1 MRSNTTK
8 LIGLASLC
16 ALALLYFYRY
26 QRAKISPVL
35 REESYSSRSIEVAQV
50 KSGAY
55 YDNYEVLFEEA
66 LYHAKLQK
74 GAKVQLEPGDICLA
88 NFKLLPLPKQSHPE
102 AFNYGDF
109 LLKRGFRGQMQISK
123 ALVYAKADGSLNAIK
138 NFRRGLAENIESW
151 PWSSSEKALFKAL
164 FLGIKSGISK
174 ELKGAFQGAG
184 IMHLLAVSGLHL
196 GIIYLLLNSFTKFLR
211 AFPGG
216 RFWQFAILLLG
227 IWSFVFLTGAGASV
241 LRAATMFT
249 FMGFGQL
256 LRRKTNGLRP
266 VLASALF
273 LLWFK
278 PLLIHDLGFQLSYA
292 AVIGILIL
300 VPIFNAFH
308 LSKNRILKNLEQ
320 IVYVSL
326 AAQIFT
332 APLSL
337 YYFEQFPSYFLI
349 ANLLILPIMPLL
361 MYGGL
366 ALLLIDH
373 FFIVDRLKEIYLYLL
388 KLIEFIGR
396 FVADLPGALLD
407 VSISQYQATGLC
419 VLYLLLILFR
429 KLDFQKRLK
438 LIAVYWILFSLGSL
452 GFKTFDQPCFILY
465 GKTDTKLDLVWQG
478 QIYTDIIRSS
488 HACFQEHYFLRETEG
503 GLLRLDS
510 KFLDGPAYIGP
521 FSAKSKIPEDARYL
535 IQRAEKPNEQLK
547 TKVANRKLKILWLDE
562 GFLKLP

>member
-1 MRSNTTK
+1 
-8 LIGLASLC
+8 
-16 ALALLYFYRY
+16 
-26 QRAKISPVL
+26 
-35 REESYSSRSIEVAQV
+35 
-50 KSGAY
+50 
-55 YDNYEVLFEEA
+55 
-66 LYHAKLQK
+66 QK
-74 GAKVQLEPGDICLA
+74 GAKVQLAPGDICLA
-88 NFKLLPLPKQSHPE
+88 RFKLLPLPKQSHPE

-109 LLKRGFRGQMQISK
+109 LLKRGFRGQMQISE
-123 ALVYAKADGSLNAIK
+123 ALVFAKADGALNAIK
-138 NFRRGLAENIESW
+138 NFRKGLAENIELW
-151 PWSSSEKALFKAL
+151 PWSASEKALFKAL

-292 AVIGILIL
+292 AVIGILVL
-300 VPIFNAFH
+300 LPIFNAFH
-308 LSKNRILKNLEQ
+308 LSKNRILKNLQQ

-326 AAQIFT
+326 SAQIFT

-366 ALLLIDH
+366 ALLLIDQ
-373 FFIVDRLKEIYLYLL
+373 FFIADRLKEIYLYLL

-396 FVADLPGALLD
+396 FVADLPGALLEI
-407 VSISQYQATGLC
+407 SISQYQATSLC

-438 LIAVYWILFSLGSL
+438 LIAAYWILFSLGSL
-452 GFKTFDQPCFILY
+452 GFKTFDQAYFILY
-465 GKTDTKLDLVWQG
+465 GNTKIKLDFVWQG
-478 QIYTDIIRSS
+478 QIYTDIKKASPTN
-488 HACFQEHYFLRETEG
+488 FQEQYFLEETEA

-510 KFLDGPAYIGP
+510 KFLDGPAYIGS

-535 IQRAEKPNEQLK
+535 IQRTDRPSEQLK
-547 TKVANRKLKILWLDE
+547 TKVTNGELKILWLDE
-562 GFLKLP
+562 GFVKLP